1 LDDRSSKP
9 SKDDGRDSIDDGST
23 QSFRSKDP
31 DSDRLHEESISL
43 NPSSS
48 KSLLTEGIIAGQ
60 RIAKISVVTLISIGI
75 VEILTGYYSGS
86 VVATADGI
94 DSISDAAISFIV
106 LLGLRIAHKPA
117 DKKFHF
123 GYHKVESFAA
133 LMAAIGMV
141 AIGIVIFYNS
151 YQALLHPH
159 VIREPVLTM
168 VVLAA
173 AGAVSLHRAFQ
184 MRNIANK
191 YNLLSLKTD
200 AKNSI
205 KDGSASIIGFLSVL
219 IASQFGF
226 LQMDAIGG
234 MIIAGYI
241 FSVSYI
247 SLKKSSLILVD
258 SWQNPKLTELIKQ
271 QIEQKQFRVG
281 EGSEQSQTKV
291 RVRSVLLRPSGMVSQ
306 AEVHIEIDRD
316 MPLKDVEMIC
326 LQVEMEI
333 RSHFSDLERISIIP
347 HSSISE
353 PLTAASSP
361 RLLKRLIP
369 ARERLR
375 QYRLRQKQSNQQQ
388 EKQSQ
393 QQQRNTVNL
402 RTAKVELVTD
412 STSNLEIQGQAIN
425 DSTTT
430 VDDVRISVQF
440 YDSKGKLLH
449 ETSRLITQ
457 PSQLLEPEEIISFA
471 VPGGFGFAQIDKYD
485 IVAQAEIVTNNNMP
499 G

>member
-1 LDDRSSKP
+1 LDDSNTGASDDEL
-9 SKDDGRDSIDDGST
+9 SDSAMKDLSQGRDKASDLEGEKSNNLGE
-23 QSFRSKDP
+23 SNRNREFSK
-31 DSDRLHEESISL
+31 HNSL
-43 NPSSS
+43 VS
-48 KSLLTEGIIAGQ
+48 EGILAGQ

-75 VEILTGYYSGS
+75 VEILTGYFSGS
-86 VVATADGI
+86 VVATADGL
-94 DSISDAAISFIV
+94 DSVSDAVISFIV
-106 LLGLRIAHKPA
+106 LLGLRLAHRPA

-141 AIGIVIFYNS
+141 VIGIVIFYNS

-159 VIREPVLTM
+159 EIRQPVLTM

-173 AGAVSLHRAFQ
+173 AGAISLHRAFQ

-191 YNLLSLKTD
+191 YNLLSLRTD

-271 QIEQKQFRVG
+271 HIEQKQFRIG
-281 EGSEQSQTKV
+281 QGQEQLQTKV
-291 RVRSVLLRPSGMVSQ
+291 KVRSVLLRPAGMVSQ
-306 AEVHIEIDRD
+306 AEVHIEV
-316 MPLKDVEMIC
+316 KDVEMIC

-333 RSHFSDLERISIIP
+333 RSKFPDLERISIIP
-347 HSSISE
+347 HSSIAK
-353 PLTAASSP
+353 PITTQSSSFRRWISVP
-361 RLLKRLIP
+361 DILHQHR
-369 ARERLR
+369 
-375 QYRLRQKQSNQQQ
+375 
-388 EKQSQ
+388 Q
-393 QQQRNTVNL
+393 QQQQQNL
-402 RTAKVELVTD
+402 KREHR
-412 STSNLEIQGQAIN
+412 E
-425 DSTTT
+425 
-430 VDDVRISVQF
+430 
-440 YDSKGKLLH
+440 
-449 ETSRLITQ
+449 
-457 PSQLLEPEEIISFA
+457 
-471 VPGGFGFAQIDKYD
+471 
-485 IVAQAEIVTNNNMP
+485 
-499 G
+499 